1 MSRVRVEIAGHAYT
15 IGCSAGEEERIAA
28 LAAELETMMAQLFDT
43 LGDVDERTLAVMA
56 GLTALERLAAAEA
69 TIQRL
74 KARND
79 ALERARESAV
89 LALDGDDEALVT
101 RLETVAAVV
110 ERVAGL
116 INRDTRA
123 RSAPHDTLR
132 PVAVTDTPPSQ
143 ATRPEATPSGPEAP
157 ETEVPAV
164 LRREPSM
171 EGEGAA
177 PGPRKAPARGGGL
190 GRLDINPAAAM
201 RR

>member
-1 MSRVRVEIAGHAYT
+1 MSRARVTIAGHAYT
-15 IGCSAGEEERIAA
+15 IGCAPGEEERIAT
-28 LAAELETMMAQLFDT
+28 LAGELETMMADLSDT

-56 GLTALERLAAAEA
+56 GLSAMERLASAEA
-69 TIQRL
+69 AIARL
-74 KARND
+74 KARNE
-79 ALERARESAV
+79 ALERARENAV

-123 RSAPHDTLR
+123 RSTSAPLR
-132 PVAVTDTPPSQ
+132 PVAVTDEAPPATADEASSPPSGEDGEPD
-143 ATRPEATPSGPEAP
+143 AVVPSRGPSGAPTEA
-157 ETEVPAV
+157 
-164 LRREPSM
+164 
-171 EGEGAA
+171 
-177 PGPRKAPARGGGL
+177 GGL